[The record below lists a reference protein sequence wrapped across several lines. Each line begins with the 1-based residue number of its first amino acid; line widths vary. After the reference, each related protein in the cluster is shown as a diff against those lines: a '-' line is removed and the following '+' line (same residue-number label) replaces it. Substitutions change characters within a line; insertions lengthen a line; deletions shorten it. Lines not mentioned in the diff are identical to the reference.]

1 MAGNMNQMAQQIWSM
16 LDNMAA
22 EDPESY
28 RKFIDKQLKEGKEA
42 LKPPNPYMCVQTL
55 LHVSARDKM
64 HQIFRIVF

>member
-1 MAGNMNQMAQQIWSM
+1 MAGDMNQMARQIWSM

-42 LKPPNPYMCVQTL
+42 LKPPNPYICVQTL
-55 LHVSARDKM
+55 LHVSARD
-64 HQIFRIVF
+64 